1 MFGLRS
7 ERRNSYDENLC
18 IWAVKQFFD
27 GDFGIVGSDS
37 YLTGWFS

>member
-1 MFGLRS
+1 MMSFLSPRKRS
-7 ERRNSYDENLC
+7 EAEIHVEDKA
-18 IWAVKQFFD
+18 IFD